1 MGRTAVWG
9 CAGIGGRRRVMW
21 SAGDGKKAVK
31 IMSAV
36 GTRHLAFR
44 CERVVYNVA
53 LYYGLGLDESRLH
66 GPRRGSEHHPT
77 TDHMQSPT

>member
-1 MGRTAVWG
+1 MEKEGGDAEGEAMGRTAVWG

-31 IMSAV
+31 VMSAV

-53 LYYGLGLDESRLH
+53 LLDGLGDRD
-66 GPRRGSEHHPT
+66 RGK
-77 TDHMQSPT
+77 QAA